1 MTKKNYF
8 IFICIAVLAI
18 CCCCLALLPDGTAKA
33 AIKEG
38 ISLSLSAP
46 QALSTRN
53 GECYIADT
61 IEEDGKIYTIV
72 HRVSEKGIET
82 LFSDKSI
89 EGETKDIEVS
99 TDGKTLFL
107 MQNDSILVKGVD
119 KETNISISAAGVF
132 DILVSGDYFF
142 YETKANGKCN
152 SNVVAV
158 NELLGNPDAQIKPSS
173 SSHGPTKIAFLGV
186 NPKNEGQAIAYYQTT
201 DENGVSKTAQ
211 IAISAEGTSDITPDL
226 PYAIG
231 DDTLGTFNYGN
242 FTCFFTAEKIDELL
256 FENTS
261 ANLWSECGIAILDMA
276 VSYDSATDKCTFFV
290 LCDYVNDFNGV
301 NAYYKKPRMIYFEVA
316 YNDEKPATDI
326 FYDAVTAAIENH
338 HVLGASELNLPVP
351 SYNVTELKKGF
362 VRGYPSNIIYTAAK
376 VDPDYTIKVEK
387 LTSSDQFVI
396 LSSVTEDGR
405 TYHYIMFEGKFGWI
419 LDSNCVDVSPLTFT
433 AFDCITLNFGVQV
446 YDLPYRDDAFLQTYN
461 DQPVKLEKGRGLQV
475 VGMYKEF
482 YFVTYSRNNTD
493 VYGFVLSTNIG
504 QDYAKKEYATYL
516 RKAANPQAGKSLA
529 IYADTKLDTVKNNE
543 LRDSKGVSI
552 TVKAGKEVRLY
563 EVLEDGTC
571 LVGVMVDNVLYKG
584 YIKSEQMLKEYNVG
598 LTNSQILAT
607 ACIAIVLVI
616 IVYIVIL
623 RVRKKKMLA
632 VQEEAENNLNA
643 KKKAKEQEENQD
655 SNA

>member
-8 IFICIAVLAI
+8 IFICIAVLTI
-18 CCCCLALLPDGTAKA
+18 CCCCLALLPDGTAEA

-46 QALSTRN
+46 QALTTRN

-61 IEEDGKIYTIV
+61 IEEDGKTYTIV

-99 TDGKTLFL
+99 ADGKTLFL
-107 MQNDSILVKGVD
+107 MQNDSILVKGIGN
-119 KETNISISAAGVF
+119 ETNISISAAGVF

-158 NELLGNPDAQIKPSS
+158 TELLGNPDTQIKP

-186 NPKNEGQAIAYYQTT
+186 NSKNEGQAIAYYQTT
-201 DENGVSKTAQ
+201 DEHGVNKTAQ

-226 PYAIG
+226 PYAID
-231 DDTLGTFNYGN
+231 DDTLGTFIYGN
-242 FTCFFTAEKIDELL
+242 SACFFTAEKVDELL

-261 ANLWSECGIAILDMA
+261 ANLWSECGIPILDMA
-276 VSYDSATDKCTFFV
+276 VSYDGATDKYSFFI
-290 LCDYVNDFNGV
+290 LCDYVNDFDGD
-301 NAYYKKPRMIYFEVA
+301 NAYYNKPRMIYFEVA
-316 YNDEKPATDI
+316 YNDEKP
-326 FYDAVTAAIENH
+326 TAATFYGTVKSAVENH
-338 HVLGASELNLPVP
+338 QVLGASELKLPLP
-351 SYNVTELKKGF
+351 EYNVTDLKKGF
-362 VRGYPSNIIYTAAK
+362 VRGYPSNIIYTATK
-376 VDPDYTIKVEK
+376 VDPDYAIKVEK

-396 LSSVTEDGR
+396 LSSVEDNGR

-419 LDSNCVDVSPLTFT
+419 LDSDCVDASSLTFT
-433 AFDCITLNFGVQV
+433 AFDGITLNFGGQV
-446 YDLPYRDDAFLQTYN
+446 YDLPYQDDAFLQTYN
-461 DQPVKLEKGRGLQV
+461 AQPVKLEKGQELKV

-493 VYGFVLSTNIG
+493 VYGFVLSVNIG
-504 QDYAKKEYATYL
+504 QDYAKKEYTTYL
-516 RKAANPQAGKSLA
+516 RKAANPQAGKSLV
-529 IYADTKLDTVKNNE
+529 IYADTQLDTVINNE
-543 LRDSKGVSI
+543 LHDAKGVPI

-563 EVLEDGTC
+563 EVLENGTC
-571 LVGVMVDNVLYKG
+571 FVGVLVDNVLYKG
-584 YIKSEQMLKEYNVG
+584 YIGSEQMLKEYNVG

-616 IVYIVIL
+616 IVYVVIL

-632 VQEEAENNLNA
+632 VQEEAESNLNA
-643 KKKAKEQEENQD
+643 KKKAKEQEENKNID
-655 SNA
+655 D

>member
-8 IFICIAVLAI
+8 IFICIAVLTI
-18 CCCCLALLPDGTAKA
+18 CCCCLALLPDGTAEA

-46 QALSTRN
+46 QALTTRN

-72 HRVSEKGIET
+72 HMVSEKGIET

-89 EGETKDIEVS
+89 EGETNDIEVS
-99 TDGKTLFL
+99 ADGKTLFL
-107 MQNDSILVKGVD
+107 MQNDSILVKGIGN
-119 KETNISISAAGVF
+119 ETNISISAAGVF

-158 NELLGNPDAQIKPSS
+158 TELLGNPDTQIKP

-186 NPKNEGQAIAYYQTT
+186 NSKNEGQAIAYYQTT

-242 FTCFFTAEKIDELL
+242 SACFFTAEKIDELL

-261 ANLWSECGIAILDMA
+261 ANLWNECGISILDMA
-276 VSYDSATDKCTFFV
+276 VSYDDTTDKYTFFI
-290 LCDYVNDFNGV
+290 LCDYVNDFDGA
-301 NAYYKKPRMIYFEVA
+301 NAYYNKPRMIYFEVA
-316 YNDEKPATDI
+316 YNDEKPTTAT
-326 FYDAVTAAIENH
+326 FYGAVKSAVENH
-338 HVLGASELNLPVP
+338 QVLGASELKLPLP
-351 SYNVTELKKGF
+351 EYNVTDLKKGF
-362 VRGYPSNIIYTAAK
+362 VRGYPSNIIYTATK
-376 VDPDYTIKVEK
+376 VDSDYAIKVEK

-396 LSSVTEDGR
+396 LSSVEDNGR

-419 LDSNCVDVSPLTFT
+419 LDSDCVDASSLTFT
-433 AFDCITLNFGVQV
+433 AFDGITLNFGGQV
-446 YDLPYRDDAFLQTYN
+446 YDLPYQDDAFLQTYN
-461 DQPVKLEKGRGLQV
+461 AQPVKLEKGQELKV

-493 VYGFVLSTNIG
+493 VYGFVLSVNIG
-504 QDYAKKEYATYL
+504 QDYAKKEYTTYL
-516 RKAANPQAGKSLA
+516 RKAANPQAGKSLV
-529 IYADTKLDTVKNNE
+529 IYADTQLDTVINNE
-543 LRDSKGVSI
+543 LRDAKGVPI

-563 EVLEDGTC
+563 EVLEDGVC
-571 LVGVMVDNVLYKG
+571 LVGVIVDNVLYKG

-616 IVYIVIL
+616 IVYVVIL

-632 VQEEAENNLNA
+632 VQEEAESNLNA

-655 SNA
+655 IDD

>member
-8 IFICIAVLAI
+8 IFICIAVLTI
-18 CCCCLALLPDGTAKA
+18 CCCCLALLPDGTAEA

-46 QALSTRN
+46 QALTTRN

-61 IEEDGKIYTIV
+61 IEEDGKTYTIV

-99 TDGKTLFL
+99 ADGKTLFL
-107 MQNDSILVKGVD
+107 MQNDSILVKGIGN
-119 KETNISISAAGVF
+119 ETNISISAAGVF

-158 NELLGNPDAQIKPSS
+158 TELLGNPDTQIKP

-186 NPKNEGQAIAYYQTT
+186 NSKNEGQAIAYYQTT

-242 FTCFFTAEKIDELL
+242 SACFFTAEKIDELL

-261 ANLWSECGIAILDMA
+261 ANLWSECGISILDMA
-276 VSYDSATDKCTFFV
+276 VSYDDTTDKYTFFI
-290 LCDYVNDFNGV
+290 LCDYVNDFDGA
-301 NAYYKKPRMIYFEVA
+301 NAYYNKPRMIYFEVA
-316 YNDEKPATDI
+316 YNDEKPTTAT
-326 FYDAVTAAIENH
+326 FYGTVKSAVENH
-338 HVLGASELNLPVP
+338 QVLGASELKLPLP
-351 SYNVTELKKGF
+351 EYNVTDLKKGF
-362 VRGYPSNIIYTAAK
+362 VRGYPSNIIYTATK
-376 VDPDYTIKVEK
+376 VDPDYAIKVEK

-396 LSSVTEDGR
+396 LSSVEDNGR

-419 LDSNCVDVSPLTFT
+419 LDSNCVDASSLTFT
-433 AFDCITLNFGVQV
+433 AFDGIILNFGGQV
-446 YDLPYRDDAFLQTYN
+446 YDLPYCDDAFLQTYN
-461 DQPVKLEKGRGLQV
+461 DQPVKLEKGKELKV

-493 VYGFVLSTNIG
+493 VYGFVLSVNIG
-504 QDYAKKEYATYL
+504 QDYAKKEYTTYL
-516 RKAANPQAGKSLA
+516 RKAANPQAGKSLV
-529 IYADTKLDTVKNNE
+529 IYADTQLDTVINNE
-543 LRDSKGVSI
+543 LRDAKGVPI

-563 EVLEDGTC
+563 EVLENGTC
-571 LVGVMVDNVLYKG
+571 FVGVLVDNVLYKG
-584 YIKSEQMLKEYNVG
+584 YIGSEQMLKEYNVG

-616 IVYIVIL
+616 IVYVVIL

-632 VQEEAENNLNA
+632 VQEEAESNLNA

-655 SNA
+655 IDD